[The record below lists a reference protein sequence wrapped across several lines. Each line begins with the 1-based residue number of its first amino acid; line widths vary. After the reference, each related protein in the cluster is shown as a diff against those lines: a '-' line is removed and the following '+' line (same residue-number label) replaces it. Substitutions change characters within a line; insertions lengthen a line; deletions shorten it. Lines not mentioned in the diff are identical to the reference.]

1 MSARFDLDSPFQGP
15 PLSLISDAKGG
26 IFLFYGDSA
35 LFGLAPLLAG
45 WRLSRGE
52 RVLFLDGDNRFNP
65 YPLVELAKEIGHDPK
80 NFLSSLFI
88 SRAFTCHQMGSLVL
102 NQLQSGLTTRHPRLA
117 ILCAPLE
124 TFYDEAVPFIEAK
137 NLLLHIV
144 AALRRLAPDRIF
156 VILSPFPQKSAGRRT
171 FFLSHLKTT
180 AGRIFRVDRTRDT
193 LQSAVR
199 ITEEKPEAGQ
209 WVFPIEM
216 PKPAHVYRY

>member
-1 MSARFDLDSPFQGP
+1 MNPLLDSPFRNP
-15 PLSLISDAKGG
+15 PLSFISDAKGG
-26 IFLFYGDSA
+26 IFLFYGNPA

-45 WRLSRGE
+45 WRLSCGE

-65 YPLVELAKEIGHDPK
+65 YSLVALAKDTGHDPK
-80 NFLSSLFI
+80 AFLVSLFI

-102 NQLQSGLTTRHPRLA
+102 NQLQSGITAHLPRLV

-144 AALRRLAPDRIF
+144 TALGRLSPERIF

-171 FFLSHLKTT
+171 FFLSHIKT
-180 AGRIFRVDRTRDT
+180 AAERIFRVDRPSDSPQTPI
-193 LQSAVR
+193 R
-199 ITEEKPEAGQ
+199 ITEEKPDTRE
-209 WVFPIEM
+209 WVFPIET
-216 PKPAHVYRY
+216 PANVHAHR

>member
-1 MSARFDLDSPFQGP
+1 MSAQFDFDSPFQGP

-26 IFLFYGDSA
+26 IFLFYGDAA

-45 WRLSRGE
+45 WRLSQGE

-65 YPLVELAKEIGHDPK
+65 YPLVDLAKEIGHDP
-80 NFLSSLFI
+80 NTFLSSLFV

-102 NQLQSGLTTRHPRLA
+102 NQLQSGITAHHPRLV

-124 TFYDEAVPFIEAK
+124 TFYDESVPLIEAK

-144 AALRRLAPDRIF
+144 TALSQLAPDRIF
-156 VILSPFPQKSAGRRT
+156 VILSPFPKKSAGRRT

-180 AGRIFRVDRTRDT
+180 AKRIFRVERPGDA
-193 LQSAVR
+193 SEAAIR
-199 ITEEKPEAGQ
+199 ITEEKPEARQ
-209 WVFPIEM
+209 WVFPIEA
-216 PKPAHVYRY
+216 PRAAQGYR

>member
-1 MSARFDLDSPFQGP
+1 MNPLVDFPFQDP
-15 PLSLISDAKGG
+15 PLSLISDAKSG
-26 IFLFYGDSA
+26 IFLFYGDPA
-35 LFGLAPLLAG
+35 LFGLVPLLAG

-65 YPLVELAKEIGHDPK
+65 YTLVELAKEIGHDPK
-80 NFLSSLFI
+80 AFLSFLFI

-102 NQLQSGLTTRHPRLA
+102 NQLQSGITAHHPRLV

-124 TFYDEAVPFIEAK
+124 TFYDESVPFIEAK

-144 AALRRLAPDRIF
+144 AALKRLAPDRIF

-180 AGRIFRVDRTRDT
+180 ANRIFRVDRPCDV
-193 LQSAVR
+193 LQTSIR
-199 ITEEKPEAGQ
+199 ITEEKPKARH
-209 WVFPIEM
+209 WVFPLEA
-216 PKPAHVYRY
+216 PKARHVYR